1 MEFKSIAGL
10 LCQGILYYLL
20 FLLLLLA
27 AASLTGRT
35 QRAYPTIAPDYTLEI
50 AGDRIDVHDLAI
62 AYQPIMHL
70 RPEILSPPLLWVW
83 YEAVSAGDNLD
94 LVYYHVWENEIHPNP
109 IIHKAY
115 ALFRAAYYGY
125 PIRDIE
131 YLQMSVRRSDGMVS
145 GLMFET
151 SPQED
156 YNVMISEHLIA
167 RYNLRPD
174 GLYDQRITKQNGEFV
189 SETPGLELLFDG
201 QHVKALA
208 QTWNHLTRLLTLE
221 DSSAYPLSTDLRNLT
236 AGEYSRDKF
245 VRKSQGDHRTP
256 ENPVSRVMGLLAM
269 FFNLLIPGML
279 VVLLSRAHKKPQPSS
294 NAKHDG

>member
-1 MEFKSIAGL
+1 MVFRNILGL

-20 FLLLLLA
+20 FMLLLLA

-35 QRAYPTIAPDYTLEI
+35 RRAYSTIAPDYTLEI
-50 AGDRIDVHDLAI
+50 AGDRLDVHDLAI
-62 AYQPIMHL
+62 AYQPVMHL
-70 RPEILSPPLLWVW
+70 RPETLSPPLLWVW

-109 IIHKAY
+109 FIHKAY

-131 YLQMSVRRSDGMVS
+131 YLQVSVRRSDGRVS

-156 YNVMISEHLIA
+156 YNVAISEHLIA
-167 RYNLRPD
+167 RYTLRPD
-174 GLYDQRITKQNGEFV
+174 GLYDRRTTKRDGELV
-189 SETPGLELLFDG
+189 SETSDLELLFDDRRI
-201 QHVKALA
+201 QALA
-208 QTWNHLTRLLTLE
+208 QTWNHLTRLLNPE
-221 DSSAYPLSTDLRNLT
+221 DLSAYPLSTNLRNLT

-245 VRKSQGDHRTP
+245 VRKSQGDHRTA
-256 ENPVSRVMGLLAM
+256 ENPVSRVIGMLAM
-269 FFNLLIPGML
+269 FFNLLIPG
-279 VVLLSRAHKKPQPSS
+279 VVVYLLSRTEKKPNSS
-294 NAKHDG
+294 PNKSQDG